1 MFPTAMLGDS
11 PMLASFISLLDN
23 VWGNIAAALVL
34 LALGWFWSRWH
45 TLRMW
50 QTKQFKDR
58 MVLSLNTVQK
68 VDGKYKLTLRTLF
81 EKDVYEVLQNRS
93 MVRIVEHAIDQV
105 TPENP
110 LLKIDKENTWYVL
123 NAILNKIAEQ
133 FDDGILRR
141 DMGLDV
147 TTKRYVFCL
156 TFEKEGGLR
165 MQKIRVMLIQKESLL
180 EFPESGEIL
189 LESEKH
195 STRIQTLRL
204 LKQEYNKDPSLFMEL
219 ELYQ

>member
-1 MFPTAMLGDS
+1 MFPTAILADS
-11 PMLASFISLLDN
+11 PVLASLVSLFDN

-34 LALGWFWSRWH
+34 LALGWFWSHWH
-45 TLRMW
+45 TLRVW
-50 QTKQFKDR
+50 QSKKFKDR
-58 MVLSLNTVQK
+58 MVLSLNTIQK
-68 VDGKYKLTLRTLF
+68 IDGKYKLTLRTLF
-81 EKDVYEVLQNRS
+81 EKDVFEALQNRS
-93 MVRIVEHAIDQV
+93 MVRIVENAIDDV

-110 LLKIDKENTWYVL
+110 LIKIAKEDTWYVL

-133 FDDGILRR
+133 FSTGILRR

-147 TTKRYVFCL
+147 TTKKYVFCL

-165 MQKIRVMLIQKESLL
+165 MQKIRVMLIQKEALL

-195 STRIQTLRL
+195 STRIQTLRI
-204 LKQEYNKDPSLFMEL
+204 LKQEYQKDPSLFMEM